1 MDHPKPVI
9 AMVDDEVDYMT
20 LIRNWL
26 EDSFVFYAFKSGEEF
41 LAALPALSP
50 DIVILDLYLRGVD
63 GIELC
68 RRMRELKKFASVPVL
83 FLTGSERVDDY
94 RRSMCAGCSTYLT
107 KPVGRS
113 RLLSA
118 LTDLLPQPALRDE
131 GEGD

>member
-1 MDHPKPVI
+1 MRHAKPVI

-26 EDSFVFYAFKSGEEF
+26 EDDYVFYAFKSGEEF
-41 LAALPALSP
+41 LTALPALSP
-50 DIVILDLYLRGVD
+50 DLVILDLYLRGVD

-68 RRMRELKKFASVPVL
+68 RRMRELKKFSGVPVL
-83 FLTGSERVDDY
+83 FLTGSERIDDY
-94 RRSMCAGCSTYLT
+94 RRSLCVGGTTYLT
-107 KPVGRS
+107 KPVGRT

-131 GEGD
+131 GGGD